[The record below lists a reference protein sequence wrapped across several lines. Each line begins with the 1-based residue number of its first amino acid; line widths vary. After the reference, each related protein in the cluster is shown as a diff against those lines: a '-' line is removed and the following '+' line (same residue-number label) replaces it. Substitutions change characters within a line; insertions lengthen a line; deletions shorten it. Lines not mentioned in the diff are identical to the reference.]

1 MIVSNFMLFLMMM
14 LNHKRLHKSRP
25 YTHSARNVSPQAMGD
40 IPFHL
45 SFKKEARSALALFVH
60 TLFISLIKPAAR
72 HAQKFSLAGSHTDA
86 SYSSQVNQI
95 VYIQLV

>member
-1 MIVSNFMLFLMMM
+1 MTP
-14 LNHKRLHKSRP
+14 R
-25 YTHSARNVSPQAMGD
+25 RNVSPQAMGD

-72 HAQKFSLAGSHTDA
+72 HAQSSPWQVPMLNA
-86 SYSSQVNQI
+86 SSSSQVNQI